1 MRMAENLRREMDVV
15 KWKKGIVFACLF
27 FVIIS
32 GVSISCYAAGG
43 KKQVEKIRIS
53 AAKLKLT
60 KGQTKRLKIIGT
72 KKKVKWKSSNR
83 KVTSVTKK
91 GIVKGKAKITDM
103 VGKRKLT
110 CGVSVTGGKNDRQD
124 AEKLEKLTVSG
135 KTVYAFIPKKI
146 KKKEAKKVPMVLFM
160 CGTSCDPVDN
170 VVKSG
175 WVSMAEKEQFIVIS
189 PDYNNYATYSE
200 TGFLISAVKHMIK
213 NYPVDTDRIYS
224 TGFSNG
230 GAASVALT
238 RDYPQYFAA
247 VSAMG
252 WMVDIDNKNNVFG
265 RYDMPFQVVQG
276 DGEFTEKM
284 GSGAVA
290 VMDDERDAIRS
301 LFLYNE
307 MITSQTKTDYKKT
320 PYWGYPPDHT
330 RTTTMNGRKWC
341 FSDYNKKGYSVPFA
355 QLVIVEDEE
364 HRPRQEEAKVAW
376 NFFRNFRRDKNGKI
390 KINF

>member
-91 GIVKGKAKITDM
+91 GIVKGKAKITGM

-330 RTTTMNGRKWC
+330 RTTTMNGRKWF

>member
-1 MRMAENLRREMDVV
+1 MRMAENLRKEMDVV

-32 GVSISCYAAGG
+32 GVSVSCYAAGG
-43 KKQVEKIRIS
+43 KKQAEKMR
-53 AAKLKLT
+53 
-60 KGQTKRLKIIGT
+60 R
-72 KKKVKWKSSNR
+72 R
-83 KVTSVTKK
+83 
-91 GIVKGKAKITDM
+91 
-103 VGKRKLT
+103 
-110 CGVSVTGGKNDRQD
+110 D

-135 KTVYAFIPKKI
+135 KTVYAFVPEKI
-146 KKKEAKKVPMVLFM
+146 KKKGAKKVPMVLFM

-175 WVSMAEKEQFIVIS
+175 WVSLAEKEQFIVIS

-200 TGFLISAVKHMIK
+200 TRFLISVVKHMIK
-213 NYPVDTDRIYS
+213 NYPVDTERVYS

-247 VSAMG
+247 ISAMG

-307 MITSQTKTDYKKT
+307 MITAQTKTDYKKT

-330 RTTTMNGRKWC
+330 RTATMNGRKWS
-341 FSDYNKKGYSVPFA
+341 FSDYHKRGYSVPFA
-355 QLVIVEDEE
+355 QLVIVEDSK
-364 HRPRQEEAKVAW
+364 HRPRKEEANVAW
-376 NFFRNFRRDKNGKI
+376 NFFRNFRRNINGKVVVD
-390 KINF
+390 K

>member
-330 RTTTMNGRKWC
+330 RTTTMNGRKLF